1 MADAGDLKSPG
12 SNPVWV
18 RPPPP
23 APFRI
28 NNLDYTIIELLSG
41 GLRKWDIHGTLGY
54 AKSRL
59 CCLTV
64 RGANVALIEERTTES
79 GKKRYRVRIRLKGYP
94 QESATFR
101 RKTDAKRWAQDTEA
115 AIRDG
120 RYFKTRQAKKKT
132 LADLVDRYIRD
143 VIPRKSAYQQT
154 QQTRQLKWW
163 KAKFGDYTLAHTTP
177 ALIAEGRDVLK
188 SEHIG
193 KDGKKRR
200 SNATVNRYL
209 AALSHAFSVAVRE
222 WGWLDASPV
231 RKVSRLKESRGR
243 VRFLSKDE
251 RTRLLKACKGS
262 SQPLLYPLVVLALS
276 TGARQ
281 GELLALR
288 WSDVDLKRKVI
299 RLEDTKNNE
308 RRALPLSGL
317 AFDLVSELSKVRRID
332 SDLVFPSKRDGRKP
346 FDFRTVW
353 LNALTDAKVEDFR
366 FHDLRHTAASYL
378 AMNGATLAEIAE
390 VLGHKT
396 LAMVKRYAHLT
407 EQHTSKVVAR
417 MNEEIFGS

>member
-1 MADAGDLKSPG
+1 
-12 SNPVWV
+12 V
-18 RPPPP
+18 
-23 APFRI
+23 
-28 NNLDYTIIELLSG
+28 
-41 GLRKWDIHGTLGY
+41 GL
-54 AKSRL
+54 
-59 CCLTV
+59 V
-64 RGANVALIEERTTES
+64 EERTTKN
-79 GKKRYRVRIRLKGYP
+79 GKKRYRVRIRLKGHP
-94 QESATFR
+94 EECATFR
-101 RKTDAKRWAQDTEA
+101 RKTDAKNWEQDTEA

-132 LADLVDRYIRD
+132 MADLVDRYVRD
-143 VIPRKSAYQQT
+143 VIPGKSAYQQT

-163 KAKFGDYTLAHTTP
+163 KTNFGDFTLAHVTP
-177 ALIAEGRDVLK
+177 ALIAEGRDSLR
-188 SEHIG
+188 SEQIG
-193 KDGKKRR
+193 RDGKKRR

-251 RTRLLKACKGS
+251 RTRLLKACRGS

-308 RRALPLSGL
+308 RRALPLAGL
-317 AFDLVSELSKVRRID
+317 AFELVSELSKVRRID
-332 SDLVFPSKRDGRKP
+332 SDLVFSSKRDGKKP
-346 FDFRTVW
+346 FYFRTVW
-353 LNALTDAKVEDFR
+353 LKALIDARVEDFR

-417 MNEEIFGS
+417 MNAEIFGS